1 MKKLLSVILAVLI
14 LAACSVTAF
23 AAASH
28 IVESLVIEYSSGEI
42 AFSGTTS
49 NVSAAV
55 AVQVLDGSGN
65 VIGMTSAVIS
75 SNAFSGTVA
84 YSGTPAKVRAASYDG
99 GAWKTADVKHFTGT
113 ITVTGTPK
121 VGETLTATIS
131 GYTQIQAAPKAYWR
145 FEKNGIPTEYLA
157 SANPQNG
164 SLSVDLTTAGLSIT
178 DGQLAALVGSKVSL
192 VIHDNGYFEDPAS
205 VQTAAVA
212 AADPLPPIILPPA
225 DDEDKPCDGGD
236 KCSLKSFTDLDTSE
250 WYHDSVHFCVENGIM
265 NGTSDTTFDPAGTT
279 TRAQLVTMLWRLEGK
294 PYVNY
299 LYGFKDV
306 EPEQWYTE
314 AIRWAAAEKIVNG
327 YDAETFG
334 TNDSVTR
341 EQTAAILYRYA
352 DYKGI
357 DIDSY
362 TENVN
367 TLSFDDVF
375 EISEF
380 AAPGMHFCIAA
391 HILQG
396 SDNQLRP
403 QAFASRVEMAAIIMR
418 FDALLD

>member
-1 MKKLLSVILAVLI
+1 MKKLLSVILAVI
-14 LAACSVTAF
+14 IAISCCVPALAIA
-23 AAASH
+23 
-28 IVESLVIEYSSGEI
+28 SGEVLTLKAVQNGNSI
-42 AFSGTTS
+42 SVSGTTQY
-49 NVSAAV
+49 VYAAV

-65 VIGMTSAVIS
+65 VIGMDSFVIDS
-75 SNAFSGTVA
+75 DGSFSGSVAFSGTA
-84 YSGTPAKVRAASYDG
+84 ASARAADYDG
-99 GAWKTADVKHFTGT
+99 GAWKTAD
-113 ITVTGTPK
+113 INQ
-121 VGETLTATIS
+121 
-131 GYTQIQAAPKAYWR
+131 Y
-145 FEKNGIPTEYLA
+145 
-157 SANPQNG
+157 
-164 SLSVDLTTAGLSIT
+164 
-178 DGQLAALVGSKVSL
+178 
-192 VIHDNGYFEDPAS
+192 
-205 VQTAAVA
+205 
-212 AADPLPPIILPPA
+212 PLPPIIPTP
-225 DDEDKPCDGGD
+225 DIPGDKPCDGGD

-279 TRAQLVTMLWRLEGK
+279 TRAQLITMLWRLEGK

-334 TNDSVTR
+334 TNDPVTR

-391 HILQG
+391 YVLQG

-403 QAFASRVEMAAIIMR
+403 QAFASRVEMAAIFMR
-418 FDALLD
+418 FNALLD